1 MQVTSYKQACIR
13 RGAMIFLSCFLSLV
27 SVVPAHAERVKDM
40 ASVAGV
46 RSNQLV
52 GYGLVV
58 GLDGTGDQTSQ
69 TPFTVQSIK
78 NMLNQF
84 GITVPPN
91 VNPQLKNVAAVSVS
105 ATLPPFAKPGQTI
118 DVTVSSIGNAKS
130 LRGGSLLMAPL
141 RGADGQVY
149 AIAQGNLVVGGL
161 TAGGNDGSKV
171 TVNIPSVGRV
181 PNGATV
187 ERTVDNPF
195 MASDSVVLNL
205 RAADFTTANR
215 LAESINKTM
224 GEGTAQPLDATSVR
238 VNAPRDAAQRVAYVS
253 MLENLEVEPGEAPAR
268 VIVNSRTGTVVIGS
282 HVRVMPAAV
291 AHGSLTVTSALHNEI
306 RAGLV
311 VKPVCFNQDV
321 KALVPTPEIFPKFLT
336 YSLLGRADDLLKL
349 VSTAGNSA
357 GVLDTKLV
365 QAFEIF
371 LPGLHEQRAIAEALS
386 DVDGLIA
393 ALDKLIAKKRA
404 IKQAAMQQLLTGKTR
419 LPGFSGEWET
429 KRLGEI
435 GRFRG
440 GNGFPTKY
448 QGGAAGD
455 YPFFKVSDM
464 NNEGNETFMQVANNY
479 ISETVRKQLGATAF
493 PANSIVFAKVG
504 AAVFLERKKILAKPS
519 CIDNNMAAF
528 TLDNAS
534 TNHRFIHYVLLN
546 MKLGDLVTT
555 TALPSLSG
563 RVLSAIEIRL
573 PAVPEQTAIS
583 TVLSDMDAEIAA
595 LEARRDKTRAI
606 KQGMMQ
612 QLLTGRIRLI

>member
-1 MQVTSYKQACIR
+1 M
-13 RGAMIFLSCFLSLV
+13 
-27 SVVPAHAERVKDM
+27 
-40 ASVAGV
+40 
-46 RSNQLV
+46 
-52 GYGLVV
+52 
-58 GLDGTGDQTSQ
+58 
-69 TPFTVQSIK
+69 
-78 NMLNQF
+78 
-84 GITVPPN
+84 
-91 VNPQLKNVAAVSVS
+91 
-105 ATLPPFAKPGQTI
+105 
-118 DVTVSSIGNAKS
+118 
-130 LRGGSLLMAPL
+130 
-141 RGADGQVY
+141 
-149 AIAQGNLVVGGL
+149 
-161 TAGGNDGSKV
+161 
-171 TVNIPSVGRV
+171 
-181 PNGATV
+181 
-187 ERTVDNPF
+187 
-195 MASDSVVLNL
+195 
-205 RAADFTTANR
+205 
-215 LAESINKTM
+215 
-224 GEGTAQPLDATSVR
+224 
-238 VNAPRDAAQRVAYVS
+238 
-253 MLENLEVEPGEAPAR
+253 
-268 VIVNSRTGTVVIGS
+268 
-282 HVRVMPAAV
+282 
-291 AHGSLTVTSALHNEI
+291 
-306 RAGLV
+306 
-311 VKPVCFNQDV
+311 
-321 KALVPTPEIFPKFLT
+321 
-336 YSLLGRADDLLKL
+336 
-349 VSTAGNSA
+349 
-357 GVLDTKLV
+357 
-365 QAFEIF
+365 
-371 LPGLHEQRAIAEALS
+371 HEQRAIAEALS

>member
-1 MQVTSYKQACIR
+1 MDGPLVYAGFLIR
-13 RGAMIFLSCFLSLV
+13 ITPDSQQLD
-27 SVVPAHAERVKDM
+27 PAFFA
-40 ASVAGV
+40 
-46 RSNQLV
+46 
-52 GYGLVV
+52 YC
-58 GLDGTGDQTSQ
+58 
-69 TPFTVQSIK
+69 VQSKRYWDWVATNSIRSG
-78 NMLNQF
+78 QP
-84 GITVPPN
+84 GI
-91 VNPQLKNVAAVSVS
+91 
-105 ATLPPFAKPGQTI
+105 
-118 DVTVSSIGNAKS
+118 
-130 LRGGSLLMAPL
+130 
-141 RGADGQVY
+141 
-149 AIAQGNLVVGGL
+149 
-161 TAGGNDGSKV
+161 
-171 TVNIPSVGRV
+171 
-181 PNGATV
+181 NGK
-187 ERTVDNPF
+187 EY
-195 MASDSVVLNL
+195 
-205 RAADFTTANR
+205 
-215 LAESINKTM
+215 
-224 GEGTAQPLDATSVR
+224 GT
-238 VNAPRDAAQRVAYVS
+238 
-253 MLENLEVEPGEAPAR
+253 
-268 VIVNSRTGTVVIGS
+268 
-282 HVRVMPAAV
+282 
-291 AHGSLTVTSALHNEI
+291 
-306 RAGLV
+306 
-311 VKPVCFNQDV
+311 F
-321 KALVPTPEIFPKFLT
+321 
-336 YSLLGRADDLLKL
+336 
-349 VSTAGNSA
+349 
-357 GVLDTKLV
+357 LV
-365 QAFEIF
+365 QRPDVE
-371 LPGLHEQRAIAEALS
+371 EQRAIAEALS

-612 QLLTGRIRLI
+612 QLLTGRVRLVRPEGAAVEAETTKRAGSKHNKQINEAVIISVLAKQFGTEQYPLGRMRYTKLSYLLHRHAEGRAEGYLKKAAGPYNPNTRYGGPEKIALKNGYIREQENGRYRGFVAGTNVAQAVRYFEKWYRPESLEWLEQFRYKSNEELELLATVDMAVEELRAAQRDVNVQEVKSVISGHPEWKAKLERPIFSNASIAQAIDTCRVLFES